1 MGRAVHGN
9 ATFSGYPPSPF
20 LFDADRHTLRLLQG
34 PTNASCGAGLRCKAI
49 RSARGFNRSVLH
61 RSECAQ
67 RVHYPAPSYLHTV
80 IPCFE
85 SVLTHIVK
93 HLTRS
98 EKHSSVRTGT
108 LGASTSRPRLRAHAS
123 CCVMAS
129 TVEERLLANASSVH
143 AARWQR
149 LIPNQ
154 LRPTTHP
161 GVHQVLD
168 HVMHLDTA
176 LDPPVWMTL
185 SEARSVQQLRAR
197 YRQLAAQHAALP
209 SRAGSPAP
217 VPSSVAPKVDA
228 LLHFLQNQAARI
240 PEEPVLLN
248 TLHQRCQW
256 MWVASTLHAAFTHPT
271 LSELSRLRQGKPP
284 RN

>member
-1 MGRAVHGN
+1 
-9 ATFSGYPPSPF
+9 
-20 LFDADRHTLRLLQG
+20 
-34 PTNASCGAGLRCKAI
+34 
-49 RSARGFNRSVLH
+49 
-61 RSECAQ
+61 
-67 RVHYPAPSYLHTV
+67 
-80 IPCFE
+80 
-85 SVLTHIVK
+85 
-93 HLTRS
+93 
-98 EKHSSVRTGT
+98 
-108 LGASTSRPRLRAHAS
+108 
-123 CCVMAS
+123 MAF
-129 TVEERLLANASSVH
+129 TVEERLLADASSVH

-185 SEARSVQQLRAR
+185 AEARSVQQLRAR
-197 YRQLAAQHAALP
+197 YRQLAAQHAAPP
-209 SRAGSPAP
+209 SRADSPAS
-217 VPSSVAPKVDA
+217 VSSSVAPKVDA
-228 LLHFLQNQAARI
+228 LLHFLQDQAARI
-240 PEEPVLLN
+240 PEGPVLLN

-271 LSELSRLRQGKPP
+271 LSELGRLRQGKPP